1 MPHPPPRRRALLAS
15 ASAALAAA
23 PVSRAL
29 AFPERSLRWIVAYP
43 AGGGSDALARLIGA
57 AMAEKLGQPIVV
69 DNRPGAGATLGA
81 DAAAKA
87 PPDGHTVF
95 TGDSG
100 NMVNA
105 VALFRR
111 LPYDPARDFRA
122 VGLFADFP
130 LVVAVPAASRF
141 STVADY
147 VAATKASPGAVACG
161 TPGVG
166 SPHHMAVERFM
177 RDAGIRLNTIP
188 YRGGAQGVNDLLAGT
203 LDSMMVDVASAGGAL
218 RAGRLRALAV
228 TTPER
233 WRTLPDVPTLR
244 EAGLPNYRAPAWQG
258 LVAPAATPDAAIRR
272 LSEALRQVMAD
283 AAISARLVEIGVE
296 PLFQGP
302 TEFDALMA
310 ADRAYWVPLIRELGI
325 TLDT

>member
-1 MPHPPPRRRALLAS
+1 
-15 ASAALAAA
+15 
-23 PVSRAL
+23 
-29 AFPERSLRWIVAYP
+29 
-43 AGGGSDALARLIGA
+43 
-57 AMAEKLGQPIVV
+57 
-69 DNRPGAGATLGA
+69 
-81 DAAAKA
+81 
-87 PPDGHTVF
+87 
-95 TGDSG
+95 
-100 NMVNA
+100 
-105 VALFRR
+105 
-111 LPYDPARDFRA
+111 
-122 VGLFADFP
+122 
-130 LVVAVPAASRF
+130 
-141 STVADY
+141 
-147 VAATKASPGAVACG
+147 
-161 TPGVG
+161 
-166 SPHHMAVERFM
+166 
-177 RDAGIRLNTIP
+177 
-188 YRGGAQGVNDLLAGT
+188 VNDLLAGT

-296 PLFQGP
+296 PLFQDP
-302 TEFDALMA
+302 AEFDALMA